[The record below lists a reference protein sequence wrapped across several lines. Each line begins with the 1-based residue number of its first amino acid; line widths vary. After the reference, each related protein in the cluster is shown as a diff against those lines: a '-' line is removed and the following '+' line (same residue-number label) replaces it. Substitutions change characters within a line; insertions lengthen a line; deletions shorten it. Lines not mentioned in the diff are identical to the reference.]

1 MKHSKLIVSILAIAA
16 AGAGA
21 AYFMLRRGA
30 SPPRIGSVKEHMS
43 SEQLALSDPLENSVG
58 MILVPIP
65 SGEFPMGT
73 PMPKNKKPGPLKP
86 ELPQHRVTIS
96 KPFYISAYEVTQG
109 QYEAVMGERPWD
121 GQPLTETGP
130 HFAASYIS
138 WEKAVAF
145 CEQLSKQEGKTY
157 RLPTEAEWEYAC
169 RAGST
174 THFCFGD
181 DEARLEEYAWYGKN
195 SDEVT
200 HAVGG
205 KKANEWGLHDMHG
218 NVWEWCADW
227 YGTYLNKAVNDPQ
240 GPNKGVRVLRGGSW
254 ARPAELCR
262 SAYRGYAHPYARN
275 EYVGFRVVLARRS
288 AEPKGKVESLKS
300 KS

>member
-174 THFCFGD
+174 TRFGFGD
-181 DEARLEEYAWYGKN
+181 DAAELPRFAWFDQNAYKKRGQYP
-195 SDEVT
+195 
-200 HAVGG
+200 HAVGR
-205 KKANEWGLHDMHG
+205 KLPNAWGLYDMHG
-218 NVWEWCADW
+218 NVWEWCSDW
-227 YGTYLNKAVNDPQ
+227 YAGYGQTPEEVDPTGPKKGRRHVWRGGGFADPAVN
-240 GPNKGVRVLRGGSW
+240 L
-254 ARPAELCR
+254 R
-262 SAYRGYAHPYARN
+262 SATRLSFGRADYRPGFAT
-275 EYVGFRVVLARRS
+275 GFRVVR
-288 AEPKGKVESLKS
+288 EFE
-300 KS
+300 